1 VPDPAVVSSALDRA
15 TEQVGDRWTLRIL
28 AALLDGPA
36 RYGELEAAVAPISP
50 TVLSGR
56 LKQLE
61 ADGLVLATPYQDRPA
76 RYAYE
81 LTARGRELRDVLAL
95 LAQWGGGGGAGAS
108 NRDNKTVRHEACG
121 TPVEAVLWC
130 PTCER
135 VADGE
140 ADDLHHL

>member
-95 LAQWGGGGGAGAS
+95 LAQWGGGGAAGGGG
-108 NRDNKTVRHEACG
+108 RDATAVRHEACG

>member
-95 LAQWGGGGGAGAS
+95 LAQWGGGGAAGG
-108 NRDNKTVRHEACG
+108 RDDTAVRHEACG

>member
-95 LAQWGGGGGAGAS
+95 LAQWGGGGAAGAGG
-108 NRDNKTVRHEACG
+108 RDDTAVRHEACG

>member
-95 LAQWGGGGGAGAS
+95 LAQWGGGGAAGS
-108 NRDNKTVRHEACG
+108 GGRDDTAVRHEACG